1 MKQDRPLVSVVVP
14 MFNAAQF
21 ISTALKSIL
30 QEKEVPIEVIVVN
43 DRSTDESLDRV
54 NEFNDARVRV
64 LDGGGRGAAHAMNV
78 GFGDARGEI
87 LMFCDADD
95 AYPDARIRLQAHWLQ
110 SHPDYAGVCGTF
122 STIDRKG
129 KFVARMQSGDKEIEI
144 TDELMKGH
152 LRTSFCTYAIRSAL
166 ARKVGEFREF
176 FEMGYDLDFQ
186 LRLGEAGRVG
196 YVPENFY
203 LYRLHSSSLTHSQ
216 PNAMRQFFE
225 RTALELHRQR
235 LAGGLDDLQRGRLPE
250 KPGSD
255 LAEVHSAGAHIQAQL
270 LGQAWREHSGGNRVS
285 ALRTGLRALL
295 VNPSKAEVWKSVLA
309 LLVKRSGNIS
319 A

>member
-1 MKQDRPLVSVVVP
+1 MTQDRPLVSIVVP

-21 ISTALKSIL
+21 IPTALKSIL
-30 QEKEVPIEVIVVN
+30 HEKEVPIEVVVVN
-43 DRSTDESLDRV
+43 DRSTDGSLDRV
-54 NEFNDARVRV
+54 KEFNDARIRV

-95 AYPDARIRLQAHWLQ
+95 AYPDKRIDVQARWLQ
-110 SHPDYAGVCGTF
+110 SHPEYDGVCGTF

-129 KFVARMQSGDKEIEI
+129 KFVARMQSGDTEIEI

-152 LRTSFCTYAIRSAL
+152 LRTSFCTYAVRSAL
-166 ARKVGEFREF
+166 VRKVGEFREF

-186 LRLGEAGRVG
+186 LRVGEAGRIG

-203 LYRLHSSSLTHSQ
+203 FYRLHSSSLTHSQ

-235 LAGGLDDLQRGRLPE
+235 IADGLDDLQRGRPPE
-250 KPGSD
+250 KPGSG
-255 LAEVHSAGAHIQAQL
+255 LAAVHSAGAHIQAQL
-270 LGQAWREHSGGNRVS
+270 LGQAWREHNGGQRMA
-285 ALRTGLRALL
+285 ALRMGIRALTI
-295 VNPSKAEVWKSVLA
+295 NPINAEAWKSVLA
-309 LLVKRSGNIS
+309 LLLKRSRNV
-319 A
+319 